1 MRKLIILF
9 CVFSISCVNAQ
20 EKAPT
25 YTKSGDL
32 VKATYYY
39 SDGSIKSQGF
49 FKDKLLT
56 GEWTEFDQKGNKIAI
71 GHYKAGKK
79 VGKWFQ
85 WNNNILREINYANN
99 TIVSVNTWK
108 EDTKLALNNEE

>member
-1 MRKLIILF
+1 MKKFITLVCIL
-9 CVFSISCVNAQ
+9 VISIANAQ
-20 EKAPT
+20 EKSPT
-25 YTKSGDL
+25 YTKDGDL

-39 SDGSIKSQGF
+39 KDGSIKSQGF

-56 GEWTEFDQKGNKIAI
+56 GEWTQYDTEGNKIMI
-71 GHYKAGKK
+71 GFYKEGKK